1 MTEVA
6 IRPATSAD
14 AGVCARVMYAAFE
27 SLATR
32 HAFPIEPQTP
42 EFTGMQMEFMLTTD
56 GIFGLVAERDGDVV
70 GSAFADERGRIVGI
84 GPVSVDPALAGGGV
98 GRALMESLLCRS
110 AERDVAGVRLV
121 QTAYNYQ
128 SLALY
133 AKLGFAVRETLSVF
147 QGTIAPTRSFY
158 GEVRIATDQDVE
170 NCDDLCRL
178 VHGHDRHGELCNW
191 IGAGTTRVVE
201 RGGEITGYATGCGY
215 LSHAV
220 GNTDEDIIALLA
232 DAETIVGLGVLV
244 PSRNARLMAWCLESG
259 LRLVQQST
267 LMTIG
272 LYNDPQ
278 GSWLPSIGY

>member
-42 EFTGMQMEFMLTTD
+42 EFTGMQMEFMLATD
-56 GIFGLVAERDGDVV
+56 GIYGLVAERDGDVV

-84 GPVSVDPALAGGGV
+84 GPVSVDPATRGGG
-98 GRALMESLLCRS
+98 GR
-110 AERDVAGVRLV
+110 
-121 QTAYNYQ
+121 
-128 SLALY
+128 
-133 AKLGFAVRETLSVF
+133 
-147 QGTIAPTRSFY
+147 
-158 GEVRIATDQDVE
+158 
-170 NCDDLCRL
+170 
-178 VHGHDRHGELCNW
+178 
-191 IGAGTTRVVE
+191 
-201 RGGEITGYATGCGY
+201 
-215 LSHAV
+215 
-220 GNTDEDIIALLA
+220 TDEDIIALLA

-244 PSRNARLMAWCLESG
+244 PSRNARLMAWCFESG

>member
-1 MTEVA
+1 
-6 IRPATSAD
+6 
-14 AGVCARVMYAAFE
+14 
-27 SLATR
+27 
-32 HAFPIEPQTP
+32 
-42 EFTGMQMEFMLTTD
+42 MEY
-56 GIFGLVAERDGDVV
+56 
-70 GSAFADERGRIVGI
+70 
-84 GPVSVDPALAGGGV
+84 
-98 GRALMESLLCRS
+98 LLCRS
-110 AERDVAGVRLV
+110 AERDDAGVRLV

-133 AKLGFAVRETLSVF
+133 AKLGFAAREPLSVF

-158 GEVRIATDQDVE
+158 GEVRIATDQDAE

-244 PSRNARLMAWCLESG
+244 PSRNARLMAWCLDATAGAAVDVDDDRAVQRPAGLLAAFYRLLGAPRATTTGIDVAVLVRSIVLTTSTRSSTGISWPGMHPREIHSG
-259 LRLVQQST
+259 
-267 LMTIG
+267 
-272 LYNDPQ
+272 
-278 GSWLPSIGY
+278 